1 MDPPRIVTLTT
12 DFGLEDGYVAQMKGA
27 ALSICPELQFVDI
40 THHVPAHDVL
50 AGALHLKSA
59 YAAFP
64 PRTVHVAVVDPG
76 VGTAR
81 RGVVVRTTRYVFVA
95 PDNGILS
102 LALEDEPPGAAHLLE
117 ARHFQ
122 RPTVSAT
129 FEGRDVFAPA
139 AAWVARGIPIERF
152 GPEACDL
159 ARLELPAFRAE
170 AGQPVSVRA
179 LLVDRFGNVTL
190 NVPRRG
196 IGRGDDP
203 ASPDSRP
210 GAGGDDRRPASH
222 LRRRGARKAVPAV
235 QLRRLPRDRGPR
247 GSSVR
252 SPRPQGRR
260 RGRGDGGMS
269 GPVL

>member
-196 IGRGDDP
+196 IGRGDDRAALP
-203 ASPDSRP
+203 RIRVQARE
-210 GAGGDDRRPASH
+210 ATIDD
-222 LRRRGARKAVPAV
+222 LRRTYGDAEPGKPFLLFNSADFLEIAVREGRACDRLGLKA
-235 QLRRLPRDRGPR
+235 
-247 GSSVR
+247 
-252 SPRPQGRR
+252 
-260 RGRGDGGMS
+260 GDEVVVTVG
-269 GPVL
+269 